1 MHFISQYKGLR
12 KENYILFFGRI
23 VTNLGGMVWPVLT
36 LILNQKMGFSA
47 TGVALVMLIFSL
59 IMLPVTMI
67 GGRLADKCNKKYVII
82 VCDLISVIFYITCAF
97 IDLSYFSLAL
107 IMIGAA
113 CQNMEY
119 PSYNA
124 LIADITPTKDRE
136 RAYSM
141 QYLGANIGLVV
152 SPTIA
157 GILFNHYLWLSFL
170 LSGVFIFMSTTLIF
184 FKLKD
189 ISPVEESHSE
199 AGAYQTG
206 KSDQSLIS
214 ILKSNKVLI
223 LYILVMGLY
232 QAAYNQYG
240 YLMPLD
246 MARIHGQQGSV
257 IFGSISS
264 LNCILVVIFTP
275 VITRVFRKVVS
286 PKKTFIGIS
295 LLFIGYLL
303 NLLMMGHI
311 PIYYI
316 AISLFTFGEMFS
328 TIADGPYLSS
338 RIPSSH
344 RGRINGLNTVVSGF
358 LQNACMIAIG
368 ILYDVFNYK
377 VVWSLVLI
385 VLVVA
390 LALTSLLIIVDRR
403 AYRDLYTDAKGL

>member
-1 MHFISQYKGLR
+1 
-12 KENYILFFGRI
+12 
-23 VTNLGGMVWPVLT
+23 
-36 LILNQKMGFSA
+36 
-47 TGVALVMLIFSL
+47 
-59 IMLPVTMI
+59 
-67 GGRLADKCNKKYVII
+67 
-82 VCDLISVIFYITCAF
+82 
-97 IDLSYFSLAL
+97 
-107 IMIGAA
+107 
-113 CQNMEY
+113 
-119 PSYNA
+119 
-124 LIADITPTKDRE
+124 
-136 RAYSM
+136 
-141 QYLGANIGLVV
+141 
-152 SPTIA
+152 
-157 GILFNHYLWLSFL
+157 
-170 LSGVFIFMSTTLIF
+170 MSTTLIF

-189 ISPVEESHSE
+189 ISPVEGSHSE